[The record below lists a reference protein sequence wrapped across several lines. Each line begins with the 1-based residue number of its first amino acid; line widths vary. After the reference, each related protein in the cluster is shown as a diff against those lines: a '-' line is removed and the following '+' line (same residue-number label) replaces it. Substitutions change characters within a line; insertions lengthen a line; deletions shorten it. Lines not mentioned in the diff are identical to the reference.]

1 MATNIEILN
10 NITDELYNERI
21 PESSR
26 NNLEDIA
33 NAILTNTIVKN
44 NVLTEIINKIAF
56 TIIRENTYE
65 SIFSSFRGRDI
76 VYGDTIEEIQPMIP
90 DGYDPRAVSTDPFS
104 KTQPNVGACY
114 HTINSEMQ
122 YKQTVTDVEFRRA
135 VRSSEGLDSL
145 VNSVINSMNTAME
158 IDDDLKCMEIL
169 SNTGV
174 YGQIV
179 YMGEATGVDET
190 DAKTLLSNIKA
201 VSSSMKFAS
210 NKWNF
215 LRVLKQLPK
224 KKQVLVIRADW
235 KDKID
240 LDFLAGVYNLSKVEL
255 EQRIIEIPAFIGLDN
270 TVACIISEDALFYH
284 KSLQDGG
291 MIYNPQGVPYT
302 NHFLNSWGVF
312 SFSLYEDSAL
322 FVFAG
327 TTRATLTV
335 ESSGTP
341 VTGYVV
347 KDSDNRIVDYVN
359 NIAELSAGDYTVYA
373 EGYQPSDFTISA
385 EQVTSGTANVTV
397 ELSASV

>member
-26 NNLEDIA
+26 NNLEEIA
-33 NAILTNTIVKN
+33 NAILTDTIVKN

-76 VYGDTIEEIQPMIP
+76 VYGGTIEEIQPMIP
-90 DGYDPRAVSTDPFS
+90 EGYDPRAVSTDPFS

-135 VRSSEGLDSL
+135 VRSAEGLDSL

-174 YGQIV
+174 YGQLV
-179 YMGEATGVDET
+179 YMGEQTGNDET
-190 DAKTLLSNIKA
+190 DAKTLLSSIKA
-201 VSSSMKFAS
+201 VSSAMKFAS

-215 LRVLKQLPK
+215 LRTLKQLPK
-224 KKQVLVIRADW
+224 RKQVLIIRADW

-240 LDFLAGVYNLSKVEL
+240 LDFLAGVYNLNKVEL

-270 TVACIISEDALFYH
+270 VVCALISEDALFYH

-312 SFSLYEDSAL
+312 SFSLYEDAAL

-327 TTRATLTV
+327 TATATLSVTANG
-335 ESSGTP
+335 SP

-347 KDSDNRIVDYVN
+347 KDSDNRIVDYVDN
-359 NIAELSAGDYTVYA
+359 KAELSAGDYTVYA
-373 EGYQPSDFTISA
+373 EGYQPADFTVSA
-385 EQVTSGTANVTV
+385 EQVTSGTATVNVQLT
-397 ELSASV
+397 ASV